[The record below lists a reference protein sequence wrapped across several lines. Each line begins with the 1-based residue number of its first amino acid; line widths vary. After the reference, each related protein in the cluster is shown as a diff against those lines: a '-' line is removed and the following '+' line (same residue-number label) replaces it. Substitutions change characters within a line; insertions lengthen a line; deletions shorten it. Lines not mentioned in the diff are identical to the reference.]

1 MEHMANDEQSRSGE
15 GEPMDT
21 EHRLDVVSN
30 STTENV
36 QEPIDI
42 GKLINIQLNK
52 TYLDSITPPV
62 ILDQNINSVMEV
74 DTTSNQALGESNPD
88 TVTEMPNEMEQNV
101 EHFDVTQLR
110 DEQNSDVTQPSEE
123 QNFEGNL
130 QVQSNV
136 DMPATQENTNH
147 DNGKIIKKKYIF
159 R

>member
-1 MEHMANDEQSRSGE
+1 MATDEQSRSGE

-30 STTENV
+30 SITENV

-62 ILDQNINSVMEV
+62 ILDQNVNSVMEV
-74 DTTSNQALGESNPD
+74 DTTSNQASLGESNPD
-88 TVTEMPNEMEQNV
+88 TVTEIPNEMEQNV
-101 EHFDVTQLR
+101 EQFDGTQLR
-110 DEQNSDVTQPSEE
+110 DEQHSDVTQPSEE
-123 QNFEGNL
+123 QHFEGNL

-136 DMPATQENTNH
+136 DLPATQANINH
-147 DNGKIIKKKYIF
+147 DNGKI
-159 R
+159 